1 MCVRRAETK
10 GGRGGISEQKE
21 IFGRNGWGGWRYWW
35 WQMLSQHDFSESVV
49 GAVIGGRARWPCL
62 TSAVTLARVRI
73 RLFVCGRIPR
83 ACAKGCWKRMFLL
96 ASAGW
101 RRGGATVRITN
112 ILGCLGVSFNLCN

>member
-1 MCVRRAETK
+1 MRVKSGTK
-10 GGRGGISEQKE
+10 GGGVGDIRAEGDIWKE
-21 IFGRNGWGGWRYWW
+21 WVWGGWRYWW

-62 TSAVTLARVRI
+62 TSAANLALVLI

-96 ASAGW
+96 PSAGW
-101 RRGGATVRITN
+101 RRGGATVRVTN
-112 ILGCLGVSFNLCN
+112 ILGCLGVSFNLGN